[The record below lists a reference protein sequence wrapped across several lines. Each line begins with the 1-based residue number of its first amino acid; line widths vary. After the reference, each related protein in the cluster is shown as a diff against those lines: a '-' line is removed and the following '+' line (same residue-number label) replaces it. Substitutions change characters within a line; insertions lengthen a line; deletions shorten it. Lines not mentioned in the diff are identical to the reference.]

1 MNNQTDPLAAPRQA
15 MLEEYKSL
23 RDETLKRV
31 EFRYQIFNLTLIV
44 AGSLWTIGTAKPD
57 LYSVLLLYPILSF
70 FFSAAFV
77 YNSILLVQIGAYIR
91 EKIEPSGV
99 VQLGWAT
106 YLKDKYKGIEPF
118 EIVSTYGLFLGTQIV
133 SLLAYFNFAPPFS
146 TLPRATQILIWL
158 GFIAVALTLLTLLY
172 PLIYHKRVLAVSQA
186 SPPK

>member
-1 MNNQTDPLAAPRQA
+1 MSETDPLAARRQA

-31 EFRYQIFNLTLIV
+31 EFRYQIFNITLLV
-44 AGSLWTIGTAKPD
+44 AGALWTVGTAKPD
-57 LYSVLLLYPILSF
+57 LNSILLLYPILSF
-70 FFSAAFV
+70 FFAAAFV

-91 EKIEPSGV
+91 EKIEPSQV
-99 VQLGWAT
+99 VELGWAT

-146 TLPRATQILIWL
+146 SLTRVTKILIYL
-158 GFIAVALTLLTLLY
+158 AFIAIGFTLFTLLY
-172 PLIYHKRVLAVSQA
+172 PVIYHKRVLGLPRVST
-186 SPPK
+186 PK